1 MDKAYILQNKLN
13 ENKIILSNLT
23 ELNQDMKNYF
33 DKKSI
38 ICYNKC
44 SDMDVNF
51 DSVVNNII
59 LTNCNNINLTVVG
72 LVVGLE
78 IEQSSNI
85 TIICKKNTISNI
97 TINKSNGINIVLP
110 NKDTYCDINKSNNI
124 KIRDENGSFI
134 YK

>member
-38 ICYNKC
+38 ICYDKC

-59 LTNCNNINLTVVG
+59 LTNCDNINLTVVG

-78 IEQSSNI
+78 IERSSNI
-85 TIICKKNTISNI
+85 TIICKKNMISNI

-110 NKDTYCDINKSNNI
+110 NKDTYCDINKSSNI
-124 KIRDENGSFI
+124 KIQDENGSFI